1 MRLGLCLWDLKDIT
15 SFHWEVR
22 RKAQKV
28 TDGNHELP
36 KGQLLKRL
44 TTAYKE
50 ADIAALFGNFIM
62 FFERQVGSRIKH
74 SRVCDARIE
83 SILLDVNTKEEKESM
98 W

>member
-1 MRLGLCLWDLKDIT
+1 MRLGLCLRDLKGIT

-28 TDGNHELP
+28 TDGKHELP
-36 KGQLLKRL
+36 KGQLLK
-44 TTAYKE
+44 K
-50 ADIAALFGNFIM
+50 ADYSLQRSRHCSALCNFIM

-74 SRVCDARIE
+74 SRVCDVRIE
-83 SILLDVNTKEEKESM
+83 SILLDVNTKEEKESL